1 MTTGLS
7 EAQKESLRKEAKL
20 GRGTRAERETL
31 RREARGVKRER
42 EAKEPSTTRD
52 YLEYALSTYQGLVE
66 QGYLSQDVAD
76 RYMDEIA
83 AYIDAQGITPKLP
96 YFEAFQEV
104 LAAEAPSKEKE
115 RLDLYERVKPTYLAS
130 TDMSFSEKFTALLRL
145 HPDAGRT
152 DVARQIRSDVIGSL
166 TEKDIDPGIVRQY
179 KSLYEK
185 SVTDRPYAQWLIYQ
199 GLATPEGR
207 SGGGDGV
214 SRRLGATT
222 RPEAFPFEPAFEE
235 ERARL
240 GGPQIWKNWFEDRFG
255 LQIRRFK
262 GQVEDQTE
270 ETWAAFLK
278 KQTPKLREEWW
289 KVGAFR
295 RGERPSV
302 QQPRIR
308 TVRF

>member
-1 MTTGLS
+1 MTTELS

-31 RREARGVKRER
+31 REQARGVRRER
-42 EAKEPSTTRD
+42 EAKEIEAVEYGQSLWDILTEQVEAGEILPERRLEIWQQTSD
-52 YLEYALSTYQGLVE
+52 YVLEKGL
-66 QGYLSQDVAD
+66 
-76 RYMDEIA
+76 
-83 AYIDAQGITPKLP
+83 TPALP
-96 YFEAFQEV
+96 YFTYIRDVYPGV
-104 LAAEAPSKEKE
+104 LEE
-115 RLDLYERVKPTYLAS
+115 RKSLEDYERIKPTYLAS
-130 TDMSFSEKFTALLRL
+130 TDMSYWDKVKALVRL
-145 HPDAGRT
+145 HPQGARADIF
-152 DVARQIRSDVIGSL
+152 RQIKNEVFPTI
-166 TEKDIDPGIVRQY
+166 TEKDIDPGILRSY
-179 KSLYEK
+179 RSRYEK
-185 SVTDRPYAQWLIYQ
+185 SVTDEPYAQWLIHQ
-199 GLATPEGR
+199 GLASLEGRAGAGDGDSERFGGRTTARPEGF
-207 SGGGDGV
+207 
-214 SRRLGATT
+214 
-222 RPEAFPFEPAFEE
+222 EFEPAFEKE
-235 ERARL
+235 RL
-240 GGPQIWKNWFEDRFG
+240 GLGGSQIWKNWYEARFG

>member
-7 EAQKESLRKEAKL
+7 EAQKESLREEAKL

-31 RREARGVKRER
+31 RRETRGVKEKREG
-42 EAKEPSTTRD
+42 EELFGEGES
-52 YLEYALSTYQGLVE
+52 
-66 QGYLSQDVAD
+66 YLSWLQQNLNQLIETGAITEEEAL
-76 RYMDEIA
+76 RSWA
-83 AYIDAQGITPKLP
+83 AETTYLQGFGVTPELRG
-96 YFEAFQEV
+96 FEAWQE
-104 LAAEAPSKEKE
+104 AIEIPRRKEE
-115 RLDLYERVKPTYLAS
+115 QYENIKSAYLAS

-145 HPDAGRT
+145 HPDSGRT

-214 SRRLGATT
+214 SRRLTRGPTT

-270 ETWAAFLK
+270 ETWATFLK

-295 RGERPSV
+295 RGERPSA